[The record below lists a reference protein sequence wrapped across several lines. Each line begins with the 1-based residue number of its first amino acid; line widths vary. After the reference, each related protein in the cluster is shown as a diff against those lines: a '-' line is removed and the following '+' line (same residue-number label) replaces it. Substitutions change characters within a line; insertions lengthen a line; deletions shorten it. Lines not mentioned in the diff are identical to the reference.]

1 MITYKISD
9 LRLNLKFKLG
19 FDPWAFV
26 WNGFLKPYILEHT

>member
-1 MITYKISD
+1 MITYKIPG

-19 FDPWAFV
+19 FDPWVSV